1 MHQAAFEW
9 VRLHLPGKYD
19 SVLEVGSLDINGG
32 VRGLLD
38 PNATYLGIDPQAG
51 PGVDVIAD
59 FAHYTHTKQVDLIL
73 CLEVFEHTP
82 KWRELIA
89 SAHKN
94 LKDTGTL
101 IATCAAPGRAPHS
114 ARSERPIEPDEWYE
128 NITEEAMTSELQK
141 HFGWALLDIAGTDLR
156 LVARPLE

>member
-9 VRLHLPGKYD
+9 VREHLPRGYE

-38 PNATYLGIDPQAG
+38 PNATYLGIDPQPG

-59 FAHYTHTKQVDLIL
+59 FTCYTHPTQVDLIL

-82 KWRELIA
+82 KWRDLVA
-89 SAHKN
+89 AARRN
-94 LKDTGTL
+94 LKESGTF
-101 IATCAAPGRAPHS
+101 IATCAAPGRPPHS
-114 ARSERPIEPDEWYE
+114 ARSEGPIQCDEWYA
-128 NITEEAMTSELQK
+128 NIPEDAMANELEK

-156 LVARPLE
+156 VIARPNE